1 MSAEKKKR
9 VIGKKSTVKK
19 REDIARPYCG
29 GQWSAARM
37 TSFIKSA
44 LRGAQW
50 PPKFECIKLAFVSY
64 GINPKTGRKCK
75 LHACP
80 VCDGLFPQTMM
91 KADHIIPVVGPE
103 GFVSWDVFV
112 ARLYVEAA
120 GFRAICKTCHD
131 ACTKEENAARREM
144 KKTSSVPAYA
154 HPITEHTAPK
164 RKVYAP

>member
-1 MSAEKKKR
+1 
-9 VIGKKSTVKK
+9 
-19 REDIARPYCG
+19 
-29 GQWSAARM
+29 
-37 TSFIKSA
+37 
-44 LRGAQW
+44 
-50 PPKFECIKLAFVSY
+50 
-64 GINPKTGRKCK
+64 
-75 LHACP
+75 
-80 VCDGLFPQTMM
+80 MM

-144 KKTSSVPAYA
+144 KKTSSVQAYA